1 MVRKVFYILPLVGVV
16 AAGFALGHLR
26 QSDRTQAARRI
37 LYYQDPMHPAYKSD
51 KPGKAPDC
59 GMDLVPVYAQ
69 DAAKALPADQSAT
82 AADVQIDPTTQQVY
96 GIRLAKVEKDSGH
109 ASIRVFGRVEPD
121 DTRIYRVNFGA
132 DGFVKQTQDDAIGNY
147 VKKNQR
153 IAVVYSPEFLSV
165 AGGFLAA
172 NEHSPITSFS
182 SREKENVAAFA
193 TQGAASVQ
201 ARADRLRNLGMSE
214 MQIDEMSKNHLIPED
229 VYVVSPTDGFI
240 LSRNIS
246 PGMRFERNSDLY
258 RIVDLSHVWIVAE
271 VFGKDADAFRPG
283 TIAKVTCSDTGV
295 TLQARVSDVLPEV
308 DPATR
313 TLRPRLEADNPGFKL
328 RPNMFVNV
336 EVPVSLPPGLTVP
349 VDAILDS
356 GLTKR
361 VFVQT
366 SPGHFEART
375 VETGWKLDGRVQ
387 IVKGLQEGETV
398 VSSGTFLVDSES
410 RLQIASALGGSMDN
424 SPHTASPQGKRAN

>member
-1 MVRKVFYILPLVGVV
+1 MVRKALYLLPLVVVV

-26 QSDRTQAARRI
+26 QNVKTQAARRI

-69 DAAKALPADQSAT
+69 DVAKAPPSDQAAT
-82 AADVQIDPTTQQVY
+82 DGDVQIDPTTQQIY
-96 GIRLAKVEKDSGH
+96 GIRVTKVEKNSGQGT
-109 ASIRVFGRVEPD
+109 IRVFGRVEPD
-121 DTRIYRVNFGA
+121 DTRVYRVNFGA
-132 DGFVKQTQDDAIGNY
+132 EGFVKETHDDAVGDY

-172 NEHSPITSFS
+172 NEHSPMTNFS
-182 SREKENVAAFA
+182 SKENVAAFA

-214 MQIDEMSKNHLIPED
+214 MQIEEISKNHMIPED
-229 VYVVSPTDGFI
+229 IYVVAPTDGFI

-246 PGMRFERNSDLY
+246 PGMRFDRESELY
-258 RIVDLSHVWIVAE
+258 RIADLSHVWIAAE
-271 VFGKDADAFRPG
+271 VFGKDAAAFRAG
-283 TIAKVTCSDTGV
+283 TIARVTLPDTGE

-313 TLRPRLEADNPGFKL
+313 TLRPRLLADNPGFKL

-366 SPGHFEART
+366 SQGHFEPRT
-375 VETGWKLDGRVQ
+375 VETGWKLNDRVQ
-387 IVKGLQEGETV
+387 IVKGLHEGETV

-410 RLQIASALGGSMDN
+410 RLQIASASGGSMGN
-424 SPHTASPQGKRAN
+424 APHTVSPHGSRAN

>member
-1 MVRKVFYILPLVGVV
+1 MVRKALYLLPLVVVV

-26 QSDRTQAARRI
+26 QNVKTQAARRI

-69 DAAKALPADQSAT
+69 DVAKALPSDQPAT
-82 AADVQIDPTTQQVY
+82 GGDVLIDPTTQQIY
-96 GIRLAKVEKDSGH
+96 GIRLAKVEKNSGQGT
-109 ASIRVFGRVEPD
+109 IRVFGRVEPD
-121 DTRIYRVNFGA
+121 DTRVYRVNFGA
-132 DGFVKQTQDDAIGNY
+132 EGFVKETHDDAVGDY

-172 NEHSPITSFS
+172 NEHSPMTNFS
-182 SREKENVAAFA
+182 SKENVAAFA

-214 MQIDEMSKNHLIPED
+214 MQIEEISKNHMIPED
-229 VYVVSPTDGFI
+229 IYVVSPTDGFI

-246 PGMRFERNSDLY
+246 PGMRFDRESELY
-258 RIVDLSHVWIVAE
+258 RIADLSHVWIAAE
-271 VFGKDADAFRPG
+271 VFGKDAAAFRAG
-283 TIAKVTCSDTGV
+283 TIARVTLPDTGE

-313 TLRPRLEADNPGFKL
+313 TLRPRLLADNPGFKL

-366 SPGHFEART
+366 SQGHFEPRT
-375 VETGWKLDGRVQ
+375 VETGWKLNDRVQ
-387 IVKGLQEGETV
+387 IVKGLHEGETV

-410 RLQIASALGGSMDN
+410 RLQIASASGGSMRN
-424 SPHTASPQGKRAN
+424 APHTVSPQGSRAN

>member
-1 MVRKVFYILPLVGVV
+1 VG
-16 AAGFALGHLR
+16 
-26 QSDRTQAARRI
+26 D
-37 LYYQDPMHPAYKSD
+37 
-51 KPGKAPDC
+51 
-59 GMDLVPVYAQ
+59 
-69 DAAKALPADQSAT
+69 
-82 AADVQIDPTTQQVY
+82 
-96 GIRLAKVEKDSGH
+96 
-109 ASIRVFGRVEPD
+109 
-121 DTRIYRVNFGA
+121 
-132 DGFVKQTQDDAIGNY
+132 Y

-172 NEHSPITSFS
+172 NEHSPMTNFS
-182 SREKENVAAFA
+182 SKENVAAFA

-214 MQIDEMSKNHLIPED
+214 MQIEEISKNHMIPED
-229 VYVVSPTDGFI
+229 IYVVSPTDGFI

-246 PGMRFERNSDLY
+246 PGMRFDRESELY
-258 RIVDLSHVWIVAE
+258 RIADLSHVWIAAE
-271 VFGKDADAFRPG
+271 VFGKDAAAFRAG
-283 TIAKVTCSDTGV
+283 TIARVTLPDTGE

-313 TLRPRLEADNPGFKL
+313 TLRPRLLADNPGFKL

-349 VDAILDS
+349 VYAILDS

-366 SPGHFEART
+366 SQGHFEPRT
-375 VETGWKLDGRVQ
+375 VETGWKLNDRVQ
-387 IVKGLQEGETV
+387 IVKGLHEGETV

-410 RLQIASALGGSMDN
+410 RLQIASASGGSMRN
-424 SPHTASPQGKRAN
+424 APHTVSPQGSRAN